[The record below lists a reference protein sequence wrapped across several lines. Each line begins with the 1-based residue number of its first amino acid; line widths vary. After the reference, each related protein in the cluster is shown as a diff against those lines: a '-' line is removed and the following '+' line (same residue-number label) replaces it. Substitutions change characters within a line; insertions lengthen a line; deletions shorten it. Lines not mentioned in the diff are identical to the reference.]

1 MAFIAE
7 FKTYKKS
14 EFFNQTVE
22 KFGYPFQRNYI
33 QGTWIIESIDH
44 ANSRIVFQNL
54 QQGLLF
60 AIVFGDQI
68 DQVVRFD
75 NQNILF
81 ELVA

>member
-14 EFFNQTVE
+14 KFFNQTIE
-22 KFGYPFQRNYI
+22 KFGYPFQPDYP
-33 QGTWIIESIDH
+33 QGTWFIESFDH
-44 ANSRIVFQNL
+44 ANSRIVFQNS

-60 AIVFGDQI
+60 ATMFSDHI

-75 NQNILF
+75 SRNIIF
-81 ELVA
+81 EIVA